1 LGRSCYFPVQ
11 QLKQLDSNPLSNML
25 WFSGFTESSH
35 QDWAMLHQEIV
46 NPVNASPSTV
56 IESELGILLP
66 DLYKNILDNP
76 HSQKNADSSIYYLT
90 TDPQQLIELNK
101 AYKMKA
107 DDLSDI
113 DDGSFF
119 GRLKRIMLHGSK
131 KRIVA
136 QRKKHYREWVEPQK
150 FVIGD
155 DGGEE
160 LFYIYL
166 NKPKCPVYAYE
177 LETGNSF
184 YRFDLMSQ
192 YVNDIDALEEV

>member
-1 LGRSCYFPVQ
+1 MSAS
-11 QLKQLDSNPLSNML
+11 K
-25 WFSGFTESSH
+25 
-35 QDWAMLHQEIV
+35 EIE
-46 NPVNASPSTV
+46 N
-56 IESELGILLP
+56 ELGITLP

-76 HSQKNADSSIYYLT
+76 PFSKYEDSSIYYLI
-90 TDPQQLIELNK
+90 TDPQRLIELNK
-101 AYKMKA
+101 GYKINP

-113 DDGSFF
+113 DDGSLF

-136 QRKKHYREWVEPQK
+136 QRKKHHKEWVEPQK

-192 YVNDIDALEEV
+192 YVNDIDALEEI